1 MPERLYRN
9 AAKACRRTDNFK
21 RNSAMS
27 PEVFSRFRGGFR
39 ERRFSFIH
47 LVSHCSSSLV
57 LREALDAILCLDYD
71 NLELYSL
78 KLETDTNI
86 PSVALPVDNET
97 DIAVVDGVQTVRFCI
112 TFLC

>member
-57 LREALDAILCLDYD
+57 LREALDATLCWDYD

-86 PSVALPVDNET
+86 PAVALHAVIEC
-97 DIAVVDGVQTVRFCI
+97 DIAVVAGVQIVRV
-112 TFLC
+112 